1 MSLMRRRKLE
11 GVLLDVDG
19 TLIDS
24 NAAHAQSWSDTFR
37 EFGYDIPAE
46 RVRPLIGK
54 GGDKLLP
61 ELTGVE
67 ADSDRGE
74 ALSAR
79 RAEIFKSCYI
89 PHLRQTRGARAL
101 VDRLRKEGLRL
112 VIATSANEDEL
123 RPMLEQVRLEDL
135 LTTKTSSDDADNS
148 KPDPDIIVAALAKG
162 GLTPETAI
170 LLGDT
175 PYDIEAARRASV
187 ETVALLSGGWDAEAL
202 QGAVAIYEDPEDV
215 LRHFT
220 ASPFACVG

>member
-1 MSLMRRRKLE
+1 MSPMRRRKLE

-37 EFGYDIPAE
+37 EFGYDITAE

-61 ELTGVE
+61 ELTGVD
-67 ADSDRGE
+67 ADSERGQ
-74 ALSAR
+74 ALAER
-79 RAEIFKSCYI
+79 RGAIFREQYVPK
-89 PHLRQTRGARAL
+89 LRQTRGARAL
-101 VDRLRKEGLRL
+101 VDRLRQEGLRL
-112 VIATSANEDEL
+112 IIATSADEEEL
-123 RPMLEQVRLEDL
+123 RPMLHQVGLEDL
-135 LTTKTSSDDADNS
+135 LAKKTSSDDADSS
-148 KPDPDIIVAALAKG
+148 KPDPDIIVAALHKG
-162 GLTPETAI
+162 GLKPDTAI

-175 PYDIEAARRASV
+175 PYDIEAATRASV
-187 ETVALLSGGWDAEAL
+187 DTVALLSGGWNADAL
-202 QGAVAIYEDPEDV
+202 QGAVAIYEDPEDL

>member
-1 MSLMRRRKLE
+1 MSPMRRRKLE

-24 NAAHAQSWSDTFR
+24 NGAHARSWSDTFR

-67 ADSDRGE
+67 ADSARGK
-74 ALSAR
+74 ALTER
-79 RAEIFKSCYI
+79 RAEIFKSCYV
-89 PHLRQTRGARAL
+89 PSLRQTRGARAL

-112 VIATSANEDEL
+112 VVATSANEDEL
-123 RPMLEQVRLEDL
+123 RPMLEQVGLEAL
-135 LTTKTSSDDADNS
+135 LERKTSSDDADNS
-148 KPDPDIIVAALAKG
+148 KPDPDIIVAALKKA
-162 GLTPETAI
+162 GLAPDAAI

-187 ETVALLSGGWDAEAL
+187 DTVALLSGGWDADAL
-202 QGAVAIYEDPEDV
+202 HDAVAIYEDPEDV

-220 ASPFACVG
+220 ASPFASVG

>member
-1 MSLMRRRKLE
+1 MSPMRRRKLE

-24 NAAHAQSWSDTFR
+24 NAAHAESWSDTFR
-37 EFGYDIPAE
+37 EFGYDIPAT

-67 ADSDRGE
+67 ADSERGK
-74 ALSAR
+74 ALTDR
-79 RAEIFKSCYI
+79 RAEIFKVSYI
-89 PHLRQTRGARAL
+89 PRLRQTRSARAL

-123 RPMLEQVRLEDL
+123 RPMLEQVGLTDL
-135 LTTKTSSDDADNS
+135 LTAKTSSDDAENS
-148 KPDPDIIVAALAKG
+148 KPDPDIILAALDEG
-162 GLTPETAI
+162 GLTPATAI

-175 PYDIEAARRASV
+175 PYDIEAGRRASV
-187 ETVALLSGGWDAEAL
+187 DTVALLSGGWDADAL
-202 QGAVAIYEDPEDV
+202 QDAIAIYEDPEDV

>member
-1 MSLMRRRKLE
+1 MSPMRRRKLE

-24 NAAHAQSWSDTFR
+24 NGAHARSWSDTFR
-37 EFGYDIPAE
+37 EFGYDITAE

-61 ELTGVE
+61 ELTGV
-67 ADSDRGE
+67 AVDSERGK
-74 ALSAR
+74 ALTER
-79 RAEIFKSCYI
+79 RAAIFADRYI
-89 PHLRQTRGARAL
+89 PTLRQTRGARAL

-112 VIATSANEDEL
+112 VIATSAGEQEL
-123 RPMLEQVRLEDL
+123 RPMLDQVGLEDL
-135 LTTKTSSDDADNS
+135 LAQKTSSDDADNS
-148 KPDPDIIVAALAKG
+148 KPDPDIIVAALEKG

-175 PYDIEAARRASV
+175 PYDVEAAARASV
-187 ETVALLSGGWDAEAL
+187 ATVALLSGGWDADAL
-202 QGAVAIYEDPEDV
+202 QGAVAIYENPEDL

>member
-1 MSLMRRRKLE
+1 MRGIKLE

-24 NAAHAQSWSDTFR
+24 NGAHAQSWSDAFR
-37 EFGYDIPAE
+37 EFGYDIAPE

-61 ELTGVE
+61 ELTGVD
-67 ADSDRGE
+67 ADSERGK
-74 ALSAR
+74 AMTGR
-79 RAEIFKSCYI
+79 RAAIFRQQYI
-89 PHLRQTRGARAL
+89 PKLRQTRGARAL

-123 RPMLEQVRLEDL
+123 RPMLHQVGLEDL
-135 LTTKTSSDDADNS
+135 LAKKTSSDDAENS
-148 KPDPDIIVAALAKG
+148 KPDPDIIVAALEKG
-162 GLTPETAI
+162 GLTPGNTI

-175 PYDIEAARRASV
+175 PYDIEAATRASV
-187 ETVALLSGGWDAEAL
+187 ETVALLSGGWDADAL
-202 QGAVAIYEDPEDV
+202 HGAVAIYEDPDDLV
-215 LRHFT
+215 RHFT

>member
-1 MSLMRRRKLE
+1 MRGRKLE

-24 NAAHAQSWSDTFR
+24 NGAHAQSWSDALR
-37 EFGYDIPAE
+37 EFGYDIAAD

-54 GGDKLLP
+54 GGEKLLP
-61 ELTGVE
+61 ELTGLE
-67 ADSDRGE
+67 ADSEDGK
-74 ALSAR
+74 ALTER
-79 RAEIFKSCYI
+79 RAQVFRERYV
-89 PHLRQTRGARAL
+89 PRLQPTRGARAL

-123 RPMLEQVRLEDL
+123 RPMLRQVGLEDL
-135 LTTKTSSDDADNS
+135 LARATSSDDADNS
-148 KPDPDIIVAALAKG
+148 KPDPDIIVAALEKAQLK
-162 GLTPETAI
+162 PESAI

-187 ETVALLSGGWDAEAL
+187 DTVALLSGGWNADAL
-202 QGAVAIYEDPEDV
+202 QDAVAIYEDPDDV

-220 ASPFACVG
+220 ASPFASVV

>member
-1 MSLMRRRKLE
+1 MRRRKLE

-37 EFGYDIPAE
+37 KFGYDIPAA

-61 ELTGVE
+61 ELIGVD
-67 ADSDRGE
+67 ADSARGKSLTE
-74 ALSAR
+74 H
-79 RAEIFKSCYI
+79 RAEIFRECYL
-89 PHLRQTRGARAL
+89 PSLRQTRGARAL

-112 VIATSANEDEL
+112 VIATSANEEEL
-123 RPMLEQVRLEDL
+123 RPMLHQVDLEDL
-135 LTTKTSSDDADNS
+135 LARKTSSDDADNS
-148 KPDPDIIVAALAKG
+148 KPDPDIIMAALEKG
-162 GLTPETAI
+162 GLTRETAI

-175 PYDIEAARRASV
+175 PFDIEAARRASV
-187 ETVALLSGGWDAEAL
+187 ETVALLCGGWDAEAL
-202 QGAVAIYEDPEDV
+202 QGAVSIYEDPEDL

-220 ASPFACVG
+220 ASPFACAG

>member
-1 MSLMRRRKLE
+1 MRRRKLE

-19 TLIDS
+19 TLIES
-24 NAAHAQSWSDTFR
+24 NAAHAQSWSVTFR

-67 ADSDRGE
+67 ADSERGK
-74 ALSAR
+74 ALTDR
-79 RAEIFKSCYI
+79 RAEIFKEDYI
-89 PHLRQTRGARAL
+89 PRLRQTPGARAL

-123 RPMLEQVRLEDL
+123 RPMLQQVGLEDL
-135 LTTKTSSDDADNS
+135 LAKKTSSDDADNS
-148 KPDPDIIVAALAKG
+148 KPDPDIIVAALEKG
-162 GLTPETAI
+162 DLTPDTAI

-187 ETVALLSGGWDAEAL
+187 DTVALLSGGWDAEAL
-202 QGAVAIYEDPEDV
+202 QAAVAIYEDPADL

>member
-1 MSLMRRRKLE
+1 MSPMRRRKLE

-24 NAAHAQSWSDTFR
+24 NGAHAESWADAFK
-37 EFGYDIPAE
+37 EFGYDITAE

-61 ELTGVE
+61 ELTGVA
-67 ADSDRGE
+67 ADSERGRVLTE
-74 ALSAR
+74 R
-79 RAEIFKSCYI
+79 RAEIFRAQYI
-89 PHLRQTRGARAL
+89 PRLRSTRGARAL
-101 VDRLRKEGLRL
+101 IDRLRKEGLRL

-123 RPMLEQVRLEDL
+123 RPMLRQVGMEDL
-135 LTTKTSSDDADNS
+135 LAAKTSSDDADNS
-148 KPDPDIIVAALAKG
+148 KPDPDIIVAALEKAR
-162 GLTPETAI
+162 LAPECAL

-187 ETVALLSGGWDAEAL
+187 ETVALLSGGWDADAL
-202 QGAVAIYEDPEDV
+202 QDAIAIYEDPDDV

-220 ASPFACVG
+220 ASPFACVA

>member
-1 MSLMRRRKLE
+1 MGRRKLE

-24 NAAHAQSWSDTFR
+24 NGAHAQSWSDTFR

-67 ADSDRGE
+67 ADSQRGKE
-74 ALSAR
+74 LTER
-79 RAEIFKSCYI
+79 RAEIFKERYV
-89 PHLRQTRGARAL
+89 PTLRQTRGARAL
-101 VDRLRKEGLRL
+101 IDRLRKEGLRL
-112 VIATSANEDEL
+112 IIATSANEDEL
-123 RPMLEQVRLEDL
+123 HTMLHQVGLEDL
-135 LTTKTSSDDADNS
+135 LAKKTSSDDAESS
-148 KPDPDIIVAALAKG
+148 KPDPDIIVAALEKG
-162 GLTPETAI
+162 GLTSQAAI

-187 ETVALLSGGWDAEAL
+187 DTVALLSGGWDADAL
-202 QGAVAIYEDPEDV
+202 HDAVAIYEDPEDL

-220 ASPFACVG
+220 ASPFASVG

>member
-1 MSLMRRRKLE
+1 MRGRKLE

-24 NAAHAQSWSDTFR
+24 NGAHAQSWSDTFR
-37 EFGYDIPAE
+37 EFGYDIAAE

-61 ELTGVE
+61 ELTGVDV
-67 ADSDRGE
+67 DSERGK
-74 ALSAR
+74 ALSER
-79 RAEIFKSCYI
+79 RATIFRQAYI
-89 PHLRQTRGARAL
+89 PKLRQTRGARAL
-101 VDRLRKEGLRL
+101 VDRLRREGLRL
-112 VIATSANEDEL
+112 VIATSANEAEL
-123 RPMLEQVRLEDL
+123 RPMLHQVGLDDL
-135 LTTKTSSDDADNS
+135 LAKKTSSDDADNS
-148 KPDPDIIVAALAKG
+148 KPDPDIIVAALEKG
-162 GLTPETAI
+162 GFSPHTAI

-175 PYDIEAARRASV
+175 PYDIESATRASV
-187 ETVALLSGGWDAEAL
+187 ETVALLSGGWDADAL